1 MTTTIE
7 TRTEALRRLAQVAR
21 ESGVR
26 LLRDD
31 AGEMWTTSVSEP
43 GWLYKVGPDSCGC
56 RGFARVGR
64 CRHVAALWSHLGF
77 FDPEP
82 DPPVEAMACSECQG
96 TGTITVAH
104 SRWIGGSR
112 LGFRDQWSTPAPCP
126 TCDGTGKRAMPA
138 VADREVA

>member
-1 MTTTIE
+1 MITTIE

-43 GWLYKVGPDSCGC
+43 GWLYKVEPDSCGC
-56 RGFARVGR
+56 RGFAMYRR
-64 CRHVAALWSHLGF
+64 CRHVAALLSHLGY

-82 DPPVEAMACSECQG
+82 EPPAAAISPCGECGGMGEVQDLEVRQFGRFAMQWVAC
-96 TGTITVAH
+96 TA
-104 SRWIGGSR
+104 
-112 LGFRDQWSTPAPCP
+112 
-126 TCDGTGKRAMPA
+126 CDGSGKRRLDHAA
-138 VADREVA
+138 

>member
-43 GWLYKVGPDSCGC
+43 GWLYKVEPDRCGC
-56 RGFARVGR
+56 RGFAMYRR
-64 CRHVAALWSHLGF
+64 CRHVAALLSHLGY

-82 DPPVEAMACSECQG
+82 ESTPISAAAISPCAECGGLGEVQDLEVRQFGRFAMQWAPCSTCQG
-96 TGTITVAH
+96 TGK
-104 SRWIGGSR
+104 R
-112 LGFRDQWSTPAPCP
+112 LLDHA
-126 TCDGTGKRAMPA
+126 A
-138 VADREVA
+138 